1 MGRMKHVHIDG
12 DTITMLYGFKT
23 FDPSYEPED
32 FTVLFLVERED
43 SFDLWECDLIR
54 PRQLRDRDLVNE
66 VKHIL
71 LNYYADIDEP
81 QIGKIF
87 VAAIKELT

>member
-1 MGRMKHVHIDG
+1 
-12 DTITMLYGFKT
+12 
-23 FDPSYEPED
+23 
-32 FTVLFLVERED
+32 
-43 SFDLWECDLIR
+43 LIL